1 MKKIAVFCGAAEGES
16 PHYTAAAQQL
26 GQYLAK
32 HQMGLVYGGGK
43 YGLMGQIAT
52 AVLES
57 GGYVEGII
65 PQNLA
70 DRGASYS
77 AISKLEVVENMPVR
91 KQRMMELADGF
102 VALPGRPGT
111 LEEIAEVYSW
121 SLIGENAK
129 PCALY
134 NVAHYYDA
142 LQEFYDRMVKNGF
155 LAKPAREKLLFSD
168 SLDEIFQFIN
178 SYTPPA
184 IRRY

>member
-1 MKKIAVFCGAAEGES
+1 MRKIAVFCGAAEGES
-16 PHYTAAAQQL
+16 VRYSAAAQQL
-26 GQYLAK
+26 GQYLAN
-32 HQMGLVYGGGK
+32 HQIGLVYGGGK
-43 YGLMGQIAT
+43 YGLMCQIAT
-52 AVLES
+52 AVLNS

-70 DRGASYS
+70 DRGASYT
-77 AISKLEVVENMPVR
+77 AISHLEVVENMTVR

-102 VALPGRPGT
+102 IALPGGPGT

-129 PCALY
+129 PCVLY

-142 LQEFYDRMVKNGF
+142 LQEFYDHMVKNGF
-155 LAKPAREKLLFSD
+155 LAKPAREKLFFSD
-168 SLDEIFQFIN
+168 SLNEIFQFITN
-178 SYTPPA
+178 YNPPA

>member
-1 MKKIAVFCGAAEGES
+1 
-16 PHYTAAAQQL
+16 
-26 GQYLAK
+26 
-32 HQMGLVYGGGK
+32 MGLVYGGGK

-102 VALPGRPGT
+102 VALPEDPAPLKKLQKCT
-111 LEEIAEVYSW
+111 L
-121 SLIGENAK
+121 G
-129 PCALY
+129 
-134 NVAHYYDA
+134 H
-142 LQEFYDRMVKNGF
+142 
-155 LAKPAREKLLFSD
+155 
-168 SLDEIFQFIN
+168 
-178 SYTPPA
+178 
-184 IRRY
+184 

>member
-16 PHYTAAAQQL
+16 PRYTAAAQQL
-26 GQYLAK
+26 GKYLAN

-52 AVLES
+52 AVLEF

-102 VALPGRPGT
+102 VALPGGPGT

-184 IRRY
+184 IRQY